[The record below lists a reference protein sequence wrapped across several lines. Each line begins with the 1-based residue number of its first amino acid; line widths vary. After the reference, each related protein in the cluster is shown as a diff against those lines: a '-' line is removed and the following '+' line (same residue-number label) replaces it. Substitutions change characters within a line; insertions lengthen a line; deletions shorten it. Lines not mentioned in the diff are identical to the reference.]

1 MSHLLCLSTFCKKMA
16 EKGQIGQTPAM
27 KNSTALIQANGLTK
41 QFVSYKKEAG
51 LKGTLKGFFNR
62 ESVVKTAVGQFDF
75 EVQKGEIIGLLG
87 PNGAGKTTL
96 MKMFTGIIVPSAGE
110 LKVLGHNPWERSKD
124 FRKKI
129 ALVMGQKSQLWWDI
143 PAMDS
148 FLLLQKYYEINDRDF
163 KQRIDM
169 MSELLDVKKLMHIQ
183 IRRLSLGERM
193 KLELMASLLHSPE
206 VLFLD
211 EPTIGLDLVAQ
222 ENIRQFIINYHK
234 QNQCSIII
242 TSHYMA
248 DVQALCQ
255 RLTLI
260 LDGKKGFD
268 GPLTQFEKILGNEKV
283 VSFTFEKAIDPLL
296 PLWKGLDPKWNELNN
311 QVELRIPENELR
323 KISGQIIEQFPVI
336 DFATE
341 KMPIERVMKTLMNN
355 PKLLSEYNA

>member
-1 MSHLLCLSTFCKKMA
+1 MKTQDTLIMA
-16 EKGQIGQTPAM
+16 H
-27 KNSTALIQANGLTK
+27 GLTK
-41 QFVSYKKEAG
+41 NFTSFKKEPG
-51 LKGTLKGFFNR
+51 ISGTIKGFFKRNPITK
-62 ESVVKTAVGQFDF
+62 SAVTNFDFVVK
-75 EVQKGEIIGLLG
+75 KGEIVGLLG

-96 MKMFTGIIVPSAGE
+96 MKMFTGIIVPSDGE
-110 LKVLGHNPWERSKD
+110 LKVMGHNPWERDKE

-148 FLLLQKYYEINDRDF
+148 FLLLQKYYEISESDF
-163 KQRIDM
+163 KDRINM
-169 MSELLDVKKLMHIQ
+169 MSELLDVKKLMHVQ

-206 VLFLD
+206 IIFLD

-222 ENIRQFIINYHK
+222 ENIRSFIQNYHREK
-234 QNQCSIII
+234 QCSIII

-268 GPLTQFEKILGNEKV
+268 GPLRQFEKILGNEKV
-283 VSFTFEKAIDPLL
+283 VTFTFEKTVDAGLEF
-296 PLWKGLDPKWNELNN
+296 WKKLDPKWNENYS
-311 QVELRIPENELR
+311 QVELRIPEAELR
-323 KISGQIIEQFPVI
+323 KCSLEIIEKFPVI

-355 PKLLSEYNA
+355 PKLLTDGAR